1 MPVAILGLLFY
12 RDLENE
18 KVTSF
23 RLNKGNFDAPAKISS
38 EGKQELEWWLKNAG
52 NIEKPIAWPS
62 DDLEYFCDS
71 FPYSFGANFD
81 MHKIVG
87 AWNIKEKALHINCKK
102 LLGVYYSLRSL
113 KTFFQNKHVKIFLDS
128 QVRVQITNKME
139 TTKSSNCNDIVKN
152 ICLFCVE
159 NKILITAAHIPGAEN
174 VTADYESR
182 KSYKDAEWM
191 LNSEIF
197 QKVIKHLK
205 FKPDLDFFAS
215 RLNTLLP
222 KYISY
227 KPDPYAYLTNAFSV
241 HW

>member
-12 RDLENE
+12 CDLEND

-52 NIEKPIAWPS
+52 NIEKPVPWPS
-62 DDLEYFCDS
+62 DDLDYFCDS
-71 FPYSFGANFD
+71 FPYSLGANFD

-87 AWNIKEKALHINCKK
+87 AWNIKEKVPHINCKK

-152 ICLFCVE
+152 IWLFCVE

-174 VTADYESR
+174 VIADYESR

-205 FKPDLDFFAS
+205 FIPDLDFFTS

-227 KPDPYAYLTNAFSV
+227 KPDPYAYLTDAFSV